1 MYFYHGNFSGNYL
14 AFEFRYADTGRHY
27 GDALRAAPPTE
38 KSIIIPEKD
47 VKSWME
53 RWNFTDPS
61 YAEYV
66 LSLCYACDRLMKRHF
81 TVFHGV
87 SFLWNGRAYLF
98 TGPSGTG
105 KTTQA
110 RLWKSLFPGE
120 VEILNG
126 DKPIL
131 EAGTEGNI
139 LVHPSPWKGKEG
151 YGRDDITAPLAG
163 IILLRQ
169 AKRNSIRR
177 LWPAEAAQNLFGRI
191 CSTFNTE
198 DEILN
203 AAEILNSILRSVPVW
218 LLENRGDEESARMTR
233 RELLSE
239 E

>member
-1 MYFYHGNFSGNYL
+1 MYFYQGNFSGNIL
-14 AFEFRYADTGRHY
+14 TFAFRCADTARHY
-27 GDALRAAPPTE
+27 GDALRTAPPAE
-38 KSIIIPEKD
+38 ECIIIPEED
-47 VKSWME
+47 AEDWMK
-53 RWNFTDPS
+53 RWNYTDPS

-87 SFLWNGRAYLF
+87 SFLWNGRAYVV

-110 RLWKSLFPGE
+110 RLWKSLFPDE

-131 EAGTEGNI
+131 EAGTEENI
-139 LVHPSPWKGKEG
+139 IVHPSPWKGKEG
-151 YGRDDITAPLAG
+151 YGRDDITAQLGG

-177 LWPAEAAQNLFGRI
+177 LAPAEAAQNLFGRI
-191 CSTFNTE
+191 YSTFNTE
-198 DEILN
+198 EEILN
-203 AAEILNSILRSVPVW
+203 AAGILDSILRNVPVW
-218 LLENRGDEESARMTR
+218 LLENRGDEESVRMTR